1 MHDNGSSSYSLVAI
15 FALAF
20 LTSMFSGIAAF
31 LRSKQPITPMAIVA
45 AGMNSG
51 CLGLGL
57 TLSFYSKFKDNI
69 TVLLG
74 FSILVGL
81 SGASGLDFALNA
93 FQRGGIK
100 ISFGGDGDK
109 KGNYSFG
116 MGNQEETKV
125 DAGNQSRP

>member
-1 MHDNGSSSYSLVAI
+1 MRDNGGSSYSLVAI

-74 FSILVGL
+74 FGVLAGL
-81 SGASGLDFALNA
+81 SGASGLDFILTT
-93 FQRGGIK
+93 FQKGGIK
-100 ISFGGDGDK
+100 ISLGGDGGK
-109 KGNYSFG
+109 KDDYSIG
-116 MGNQEETKV
+116 VGQTDTTK
-125 DAGNQSRP
+125 PPTE